1 MFPRIRK
8 GSLLCGGFHWK
19 KILKKRWDNWKSIP
33 QLKAKFVRVWNKKKK
48 NSFEIHVIILRY
60 IRNVNLP
67 FKKDFKFAEL
77 LTKISFFLYFRD
89 RSKNQKYAQ
98 ELLNMHQKR
107 WRKLKVSELSMS
119 IWIDYGLFWLYIYI
133 HERYSLAYLIPIP
146 MFSAFM
152 FFLLQHLVQEY

>member
-8 GSLLCGGFHWK
+8 GSSLSGFDWK
-19 KILKKRWDNWKSIP
+19 ENPDGWGNEKKYPGAERRICVY
-33 QLKAKFVRVWNKKKK
+33 VRGKN
-48 NSFEIHVIILRY
+48 NSFEIHIIILTY
-60 IRNVNLP
+60 VKNVNLP

-119 IWIDYGLFWLYIYI
+119 I
-133 HERYSLAYLIPIP
+133 
-146 MFSAFM
+146 
-152 FFLLQHLVQEY
+152 